1 MTKIPQ
7 GEEKFM
13 KWRKKASKVKDDSQQ
28 DKKGNHFE
36 KLTPFVDADIS
47 KYKEMLDFALITEGN
62 DDITNVAMTGLY
74 GSGKSSVIET
84 YKKRKKDDLR
94 FLSISLSHYDGTNDI
109 DTKELEGKIV
119 NQLLHQINHKRIP
132 KTIFKAKSNSSK
144 LSIIGYAVGIVFLFG
159 LIYGW
164 FNKISAVKNF
174 LLLNFQSKPLVNF
187 LKNGWFDAV
196 WLLVIGIISLILL
209 YKLIKLQANEKLI
222 KALTVSGNSVEILE
236 ESKESYFD
244 KFMNDVIYLFANS
257 GADVIVFEDLDR
269 FNDSTIYEKLQEIN
283 ILANKRMMLNM
294 EFLHFPKMKRWILR
308 KFSFIMR
315 KNIPQKLVFLY
326 LIRDD
331 AFESKDRT
339 KFFDFVIPI
348 VPTMDGSNSY
358 TKFIEIFERMEI
370 YKYFNPSLLKKLSLY
385 IDDYR
390 LLKNV
395 ANEYF
400 VYEGRINGTKN
411 SLNLDKNKLLA
422 LVIYKNLFPRD
433 FSELQY
439 RKSYI
444 NAILSQKN
452 NLISERKNL
461 IELERKKVV
470 GMIQQAES
478 EKLKSIDEL
487 DALYLKTPIDYNLVV
502 DGKYEK
508 DFNERSAFIAAV
520 KNSNYDIIKRT
531 TDYYG
536 RFNNT
541 SYNIKSEFDA
551 FTGDD
556 TYLSRLLNIKNYSEE
571 GHKALLLKKAE
582 IEEQLNDARSI
593 GMKDLLFEQSDTFFE
608 DIINRSEKVPEYDV
622 NKKKIVE
629 VSKFLY
635 LQKSDYFP
643 LLKFLVREELIDE
656 KYSDYMTYFYKG
668 DLSRNDRNFI
678 RSVYDF
684 KPEEFSY
691 HIDTP
696 EKVISD
702 ISETDFV
709 RYGIKNLD
717 LALWIMK
724 NSFSHGSYY
733 NLLIENLRK
742 NETWDFIYEFYEK
755 AKSEDELLIFF
766 NKLHSQWPEFVIR
779 LVSESS
785 QFSDEDKL
793 QYLSDYLTN
802 MNHDSITSLED
813 LNILTQYIGNS
824 YLLSGDYLTK
834 NELLELLP
842 YFAELGINFL
852 DISNENIDLELIREI
867 VKLKIFRT
875 TKDNIES
882 VIQAY
887 GQNISN
893 EDFSSRNYTAIKL
906 LNNNE
911 INEALFN
918 VNNFGVYLK
927 QYLDFGGEVLSDSS
941 KDAIEIFNSSHI
953 KDDDKSSYANRLV
966 LDPKLQSIVDIED
979 SKLWE
984 GIVKKQNLVISSD
997 NIISLLKENDWK
1009 LNIGL
1014 TDFINTSLDAS
1025 LLIDTQELDDEEI
1038 SMVFNEF
1045 ASDSNLKES
1054 LYISILESMNL
1065 FYRTTIPESV
1075 PSSRKKL
1082 LIKNSIIKFSN
1093 ENLVSLRTTYPE
1105 GLTDFALVNFEKY
1118 IETISNEVN
1127 VDHYNELIK
1136 FLQSNRFSFDQS
1148 KQIIDLAGRMI
1159 SVNYPYSE
1167 EIKEYI
1173 LEHAFDD
1180 GDLDYLIGEYFNF
1193 GKSLEFSVY
1202 NLISKKEY
1210 LAKIIDEKKVISN
1223 ELLDIL
1229 LFDSNVD
1236 TELRNQLLLNQITSI
1251 SATELLKYPSIP
1263 QEFLDVLHRKKIRV
1277 SNTAMNSKFAEAYQ
1291 KKDWVTKINEDDGD
1305 LVIQGRKV
1313 L

>member
-1 MTKIPQ
+1 
-7 GEEKFM
+7 M
-13 KWRKKASKVKDDSQQ
+13 KWRKKTSKVKDDSQQ
-28 DKKGNHFE
+28 DKKGSHFE

-47 KYKEMLDFALITEGN
+47 KYEEMLDFALITEGN

-144 LSIIGYAVGIVFLFG
+144 LSIIGYTVGIVFLFG

-174 LLLNFQSKPLVNF
+174 LLLNFQSKPLDNF
-187 LKNGWFDAV
+187 LKNGWFDAA

-308 KFSFIMR
+308 KFSFIMH
-315 KNIPQKLVFLY
+315 KNIPRKLVFLY

-370 YKYFNPSLLKKLSLY
+370 YKFFNPSLLKKLSLY

-411 SLNLDKNKLLA
+411 SLDLDKNKLLA

-439 RKSYI
+439 GKSYL

-452 NLISERKNL
+452 SLIRERKNK
-461 IELERKKVV
+461 IELKLEEVV
-470 GMIQQAES
+470 DMIQQAES

-487 DALYLKTPIDYNLVV
+487 DALYLKTPTDYNIVI

-508 DFNERSAFIAAV
+508 DFNERSSFIAAI

-531 TDYYG
+531 TDHYYG
-536 RFNNT
+536 RVNNT
-541 SYNIKSEFDA
+541 SYNIKAEFDS
-551 FTGDD
+551 FKGDD
-556 TYLSRLLNIKNYSEE
+556 TYSLRLRNIKNNGEE

-582 IEEQLNDARSI
+582 IEEQLNDVRSI
-593 GMKDLLFEQSDTFFE
+593 GMNDLLFEQSDTFFE
-608 DIINRSEKVPEYDV
+608 NIINRSEKVPEYDV
-622 NKKKIVE
+622 NKKKNVE
-629 VSKFLY
+629 VPKFLY

-643 LLKFLVREELIDE
+643 LLKFLIREELIDE

-696 EKVISD
+696 EKVLSD

-724 NSFSHGSYY
+724 NGSSHGSYY

-742 NETWDFIYEFYEK
+742 NEIWDFIYEFYEK

-766 NKLHSQWPEFVIR
+766 DKLHNQWPEFVIR
-779 LVSESS
+779 LLSESS
-785 QFSDEDKL
+785 QFGDEDKL

-842 YFAELGINFL
+842 YFAKLGVNFL
-852 DISNENIDLELIREI
+852 DISNENIDLELVREI
-867 VKLKIFRT
+867 VKLKIFKT
-875 TKDNIES
+875 TKDNIKS

-893 EDFSSRNYTAIKL
+893 EDFSLRNYTAIKL

-927 QYLDFGGEVLSDSS
+927 QYLDFGEELLSDSS
-941 KDAIEIFNSSHI
+941 KDAIEIVNSSHI
-953 KDDDKSSYANRLV
+953 KDDDKLSYANRLF
-966 LDPKLQSIVDIED
+966 LNPKLQSIVDVKD
-979 SKLWE
+979 SNIWE
-984 GIVKKQNLVISSD
+984 IIVKNRNLVVTSE
-997 NIISLLKENDWK
+997 NIISLLKENEWK
-1009 LNIGL
+1009 LDMDLIE
-1014 TDFINTSLDAS
+1014 FINSSSDTSL
-1025 LLIDTQELDDEEI
+1025 LLDTHELDDDEI
-1038 SMVFNEF
+1038 NQVFNEF
-1045 ASDSNLKES
+1045 ASDSNLKEN
-1054 LYISILESMNL
+1054 LYISLLKSMDL
-1065 FYRTTIPESV
+1065 VYQTAIPESI
-1075 PSSRKKL
+1075 PNSRKKL
-1082 LIKNSIIKFSN
+1082 LIKNSIIEFSN
-1093 ENLVSLRTTYPE
+1093 ENLVSLRATYSE
-1105 GLTDFALVNFEKY
+1105 GLTDFALVNFDKY
-1118 IETISNEVN
+1118 IEAISHEAN

-1136 FLQSNRFSFDQS
+1136 FLQSNRFSSEQS
-1148 KQIIDLAGRMI
+1148 KQIIDVTEDVI

-1167 EIKEYI
+1167 EIKQYI
-1173 LEHAFDD
+1173 LEHAFNDD
-1180 GDLDYLIGEYFNF
+1180 DLDYLIAEYFNF
-1193 GKSLEFSVY
+1193 GKSLAFTAY
-1202 NLISKKEY
+1202 NLFSKREY

-1223 ELLDIL
+1223 RLLDIL

-1236 TELRNQLLLNQITSI
+1236 TDLRNQLLLNQITSI
-1251 SATELLKYPSIP
+1251 SAAELVKYPSIP

-1277 SNTAMNSKFAEAYQ
+1277 TSTEINFKFAEAY
-1291 KKDWVTKINEDDGD
+1291 KKKNWVTKINEVDGN
-1305 LVIQGRKV
+1305 LVIQGRQI